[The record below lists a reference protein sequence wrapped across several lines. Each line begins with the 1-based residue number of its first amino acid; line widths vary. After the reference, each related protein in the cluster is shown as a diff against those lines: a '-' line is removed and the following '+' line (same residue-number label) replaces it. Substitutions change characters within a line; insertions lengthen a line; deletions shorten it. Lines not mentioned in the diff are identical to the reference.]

1 MGKPVFFYG
10 CSRSRSPRRPRS
22 QPLYLPAICWSGAM
36 PSRDASLILA
46 SVQRFSLPR
55 LPTTISWASRKAS
68 HRFLTLMLSQPSS
81 SSIPAVST
89 SSSHPSSNQEWTRLA
104 AVVDRLR
111 DSFMSAELG
120 ELGCITG
127 SAQLADSLTRR
138 NPTGWRLF
146 S

>member
-1 MGKPVFFYG
+1 MLRSRHSRDMGKPVFFYG

-89 SSSHPSSNQEWTRLA
+89 SSYHPSSNQEWTRALPRSSTA
-104 AVVDRLR
+104 CAIRSCPPSLESWAGLPDRR
-111 DSFMSAELG
+111 SWQIA
-120 ELGCITG
+120 
-127 SAQLADSLTRR
+127 
-138 NPTGWRLF
+138 
-146 S
+146 